1 MQVWPSSV
9 ANISDGHILL
19 VTGLPV
25 IHQQHAW
32 RQDVVLPVT
41 RPWCT
46 ACLFLLRR
54 YCMDFVYVEHFST
67 HLPEQHVLK
76 KCHLAEI
83 VRQDPRLLDALVVEN
98 RENWSVG
105 QMKLVCLAR
114 LLLKKRR
121 ILVLD
126 EATTSIDTATQF
138 NSKDY

>member
-1 MQVWPSSV
+1 M
-9 ANISDGHILL
+9 
-19 VTGLPV
+19 
-25 IHQQHAW
+25 
-32 RQDVVLPVT
+32 VLN
-41 RPWCT
+41 
-46 ACLFLLRR
+46 
-54 YCMDFVYVEHFST
+54 FV
-67 HLPEQHVLK
+67 LQVLK

-105 QMKLVCLAR
+105 QMQLVCLTR